1 MKKLFLL
8 LCSMLLLCTQV
19 FAYEVLYTVQ
29 DPDMGLVYVLLTD
42 DGLLSLTEDQYYA
55 FVLEQE
61 STPADDVQESTAA
74 DDVQEG
80 QVITASGDVIDYAD
94 YDAYYAADPSA
105 LVQESASESVAVRSY
120 SSTDSDY
127 PEGSMK
133 YVVSSIFGSY
143 VPVTES
149 VTTYLADGSTVTT
162 EQVVMGIS
170 GVDWMFLCGVL
181 LFSIVLY
188 AFLRLLGVIL
198 HV

>member
-29 DPDMGLVYVLLTD
+29 DPNKGLLYIVLTD
-42 DGLLSLTEDQYYA
+42 DGETLELTEDAYNA
-55 FVLEQE
+55 FVAEQE
-61 STPADDVQESTAA
+61 GTAA

-80 QVITASGDVIDYAD
+80 QVITASGDVIDYED
-94 YDAYYAADPSA
+94 YDAYYAASPEA
-105 LVQESASESVAVRSY
+105 LVQQTASDSVSVRSY
-120 SSTDSDY
+120 SADDTTY

-143 VPVTES
+143 APVTAS